1 MTSQNK
7 SPAALRTTAIIFAS
21 LCCSATALGAV
32 APLAFSSDPSAFD
45 VRTVVSE
52 PSTTAH
58 AAGNSVQGN
67 ANA

>member
-1 MTSQNK
+1 VTSQHK
-7 SPAALRTTAIIFAS
+7 SPAAMRTTAIIFAA
-21 LCCSATALGAV
+21 LCCSATALAAV

>member
-7 SPAALRTTAIIFAS
+7 SPAALRTTAIILAS
-21 LCCSATALGAV
+21 LCCSATALGAA
-32 APLAFSSDPSAFD
+32 APLAYSADPAAFD
-45 VRTVVSE
+45 VRTVVSQ

-58 AAGNSVQGN
+58 AAGNFVQGN